1 MNVFLWVVAGMLAVL
16 FAVVGIGKLTQSKE
30 KLMAQPNLAWTE
42 DFSPGTIKL
51 IGAAEL
57 AAALGLVLPP
67 LTGIAPVLTPLA
79 ASGLV
84 IVMAG
89 AAVTHA
95 RRGEARVIP
104 VNVVL
109 GVLALVVAWGRFG
122 PYAF

>member
-1 MNVFLWVVAGMLAVL
+1 MNVFLWVVAGVLAVL
-16 FAVVGIGKLTQSKE
+16 FAFVGIGKLTQSKE

-42 DFSPGTIKL
+42 DFSPGMIKL
-51 IGAAEL
+51 IAAAEL
-57 AAALGLVLPP
+57 AAGLGLVLPP

>member
-1 MNVFLWVVAGMLAVL
+1 MNVFLWVAAGVLAVL
-16 FAVVGIGKLTQSKE
+16 FASVGIGKLTQSKE

-42 DFSPGTIKL
+42 DFSPGMIKL
-51 IGAAEL
+51 IAAAEL
-57 AAALGLVLPP
+57 AAGLGLVLPP

>member
-1 MNVFLWVVAGMLAVL
+1 MNMFLWVVAGMLAVL

-67 LTGIAPVLTPLA
+67 LTGFAPVLTPLA